1 MEKEPQTPF
10 IMVTRSA
17 RRKFL
22 EDDEGQRAGEQKGN
36 NLTSEK

>member
-22 EDDEGQRAGEQKGN
+22 MDGKGWRAEMGKII
-36 NLTSEK
+36 T